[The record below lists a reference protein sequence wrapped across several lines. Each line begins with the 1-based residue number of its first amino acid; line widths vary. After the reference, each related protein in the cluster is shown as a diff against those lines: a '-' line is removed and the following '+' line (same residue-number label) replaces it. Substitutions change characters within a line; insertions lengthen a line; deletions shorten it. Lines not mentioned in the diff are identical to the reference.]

1 MSKPQRRE
9 AVPESET
16 LHAQGREEGY
26 RQGLEAGRQAFGV
39 PWPGTS
45 IIIPTFNKRGYLE
58 ACLDSILA
66 HTPEPYEI
74 IVVDNGSSDGTAEML
89 ERRAA
94 ELGFGRLR
102 WRRMG
107 LNAGFAAAVNRGLM
121 MARGEKLLLLNNDT
135 LVAPRWLDNLTACLE
150 GVPDA
155 GIVGPVTNFISGE
168 QRIDVPYRTIP
179 AMKAWAASFNEPDPG
194 RWRET
199 ARLTGFCMLMRRG
212 LLGEIG
218 YFDEGYEVGNYED
231 DDFSLR
237 ARLAGYRLAIAGDAF
252 IHHYGNVSIRSIGR
266 RMEAVTVRNRR
277 YFHAKW
283 EGADSLPQAARPQ
296 AAEAA
301 PGELALYPGG
311 IAAEAADG
319 TLWWLESGRRWRI
332 EGEWT
337 LPSARL
343 AMPVLRRLPI
353 SAEPVPAELA
363 AVRWHGLP
371 EAPPLPDV
379 PVDEAVPPPEA
390 VLLPDGSV
398 GLVEEG
404 RLRRPLN
411 RFVAAGW
418 SLERRPVRRRL
429 SSAEAEAIPAGAAIA
444 AAPQLRQR
452 L

>member
-1 MSKPQRRE
+1 MAKAGRRA
-9 AVPESET
+9 AVPENEK

-45 IIIPTFNKRGYLE
+45 IIIPTFDKRGYLE
-58 ACLDSILA
+58 QCLDSILA

-89 ERRAA
+89 ASRGAA
-94 ELGFGRLR
+94 LGFGRLR
-102 WRRMG
+102 WRLMG
-107 LNAGFAAAVNRGLM
+107 RNAGFAAAVNRGLM

-135 LVAPRWLDNLTACLE
+135 LVTPRWLDNLTACLD
-150 GVPDA
+150 GIPNA

-168 QRIDVPYRTIP
+168 QRIDAPYRTIP
-179 AMKAWAASFNEPDPG
+179 AMRAWAASFNEPDPG

-199 ARLTGFCMLMRRG
+199 ERLTGFCMLMRRG
-212 LLGEIG
+212 LLEEIG

-266 RMEAVTVRNRR
+266 RMEAITLSNRR
-277 YFHAKW
+277 YFLAKW
-283 EGADSLPQAARPQ
+283 EGAGSLPPAIRPEERS
-296 AAEAA
+296 ASA
-301 PGELALYPGG
+301 GELALYPGG
-311 IAAEAADG
+311 IAAEGADG
-319 TLWWLESGRRWRI
+319 TLWWVESGRRWRI
-332 EGEWT
+332 DGAWT
-337 LPSARL
+337 LPSTRI
-343 AMPVLRRLPI
+343 AMPLLRRLGVA
-353 SAEPVPAELA
+353 AEPVPAELA

-371 EAPPLPDV
+371 DAPPLPDA
-379 PVDEAVPPPEA
+379 PDGSAPPPEA

-411 RFVAAGW
+411 PLAASSW

-429 SSAEAEAIPAGAAIA
+429 SPAEADAIPAGPAIA
-444 AAPQLRQR
+444 AAPQLHQR